1 MVIKKGDIVARV
13 SYNKDVLFIVDRILK
28 MKNETKLAILKGI
41 DVRIEADAPMDDLE
55 LVDKRIVAQNISYV
69 ENLINKRAEEIKK
82 NNRGGRK

>member
-1 MVIKKGDIVARV
+1 VVIKKGDIVARV